1 MAFLFK
7 TVWEGDSK
15 NKRNGEWE
23 RTTTITPIVFNFDNF
38 YYYISPAYLRVFK
51 YNSLI

>member
-15 NKRNGEWE
+15 NIRNCELE
-23 RTTTITPIVFNFDNF
+23 RTTTITPIVLNFENF
-38 YYYISPAYLRVFK
+38 YYYIYPAYLRVFK
-51 YNSLI
+51 YNSLT